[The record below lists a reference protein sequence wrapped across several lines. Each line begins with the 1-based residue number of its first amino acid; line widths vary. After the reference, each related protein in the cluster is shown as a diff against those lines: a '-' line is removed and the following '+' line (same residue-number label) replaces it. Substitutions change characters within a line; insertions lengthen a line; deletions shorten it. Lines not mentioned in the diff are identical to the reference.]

1 MGGKEE
7 PWVADLLRAGEPSTM
22 QGQQANAEDIQDFPQ
37 LCETC
42 LGPNPFV
49 RMMKMPMARQCKISN
64 RPYTA
69 YRFKPGGKNTRY
81 KETVICKEVAL
92 AKNICQICLFDMDY
106 QLPVQVRDELLG
118 VNQGGDLDAADMP
131 KSDVNNEYY
140 WEGKRREID
149 QLASDPTA
157 LRAAAE
163 SNDHR
168 ILSVARRQPYYERNR
183 AKLCSFWCGGKCTR
197 VNYGDCPYRP
207 CNDDLRFPE
216 LNGFPEL
223 GEELQ
228 AVIKEHGVAGAQ
240 TKISDEIRT
249 KLHESQCG
257 NRDKKIQDR
266 YYGTNDP
273 LAGKM
278 IGRAKES
285 MKHIEPPSDTSI
297 TTLYVG
303 GVSPDISE
311 SDLKDEF
318 YAYGEIKS
326 IRLVPQSHCGFVTY
340 TTREAAEE
348 AASRLANRLVV
359 KGIRLK
365 LMWGKP
371 QVRGGNPG
379 GNTAGASALAPAAP
393 PPPPG
398 MSAGAV
404 PVQPGQPFT
413 MPAPPVV
420 SAGAPGAPQYASMN
434 PQQFGS
440 RR

>member
-1 MGGKEE
+1 
-7 PWVADLLRAGEPSTM
+7 M
-22 QGQQANAEDIQDFPQ
+22 QGQEATADDMEDFPQ

-49 RMMKMPMARQCKISN
+49 RMMRLPNARMCKISN
-64 RPYTA
+64 MPYTA

-81 KETVICKEVAL
+81 KETVICKQVAL

-118 VNQGGDLDAADMP
+118 VTHGGDMDAADIP

-140 WEGKRREID
+140 WEGKRNEIS
-149 QLASDPTA
+149 QLANDTTA
-157 LRAAAE
+157 LRANAE
-163 SNDHR
+163 SNDHK
-168 ILSVARRQPYYERNR
+168 ILSIARRQPYYERNR
-183 AKLCSFWCGGKCTR
+183 SKLCSFWCGGKCTR

-207 CNDDLRFPE
+207 CNDDFRFPE

-223 GEELQ
+223 QAELLKVLE
-228 AVIKEHGVAGAQ
+228 AEGVAGAQ
-240 TKISDEIRT
+240 TKISDDIRT

-278 IGRAKES
+278 MSKLKEHN
-285 MKHIEPPSDTSI
+285 KFIDPPADTTI

-303 GVSPDISE
+303 GITPEISE
-311 SDLKDEF
+311 QDLRDQF
-318 YAYGEIKS
+318 YAYGEIQS
-326 IRLVPQSHCGFVTY
+326 IRMVPKASCGFVTY
-340 TTREAAEE
+340 TTREASEE
-348 AASRLANRLVV
+348 AASKLSNRLIVN
-359 KGIRLK
+359 GMRLK

-371 QVRGGNPG
+371 QARGGQEGTGPIVG
-379 GNTAGASALAPAAP
+379 LAVQ

-398 MSAGAV
+398 FAAAPQATQGGFS
-404 PVQPGQPFT
+404 
-413 MPAPPVV
+413 MPAAPKPV
-420 SAGAPGAPQYASMN
+420 ADAAPQQYASMN
-434 PQQFGS
+434 PQMFGS
-440 RR
+440 RRVV

>member
-1 MGGKEE
+1 
-7 PWVADLLRAGEPSTM
+7 M
-22 QGQQANAEDIQDFPQ
+22 QGRQANAEDMEDFPQ

-49 RMMKMPMARQCKISN
+49 RMMKLPNARQCKISN

-118 VNQGGDLDAADMP
+118 VTQGGDLDAADVP

-140 WEGKRREID
+140 WEGKRREIANLTQD
-149 QLASDPTA
+149 TMA
-157 LRAAAE
+157 LRNASE
-163 SNDHR
+163 SNDQK
-168 ILSVARRQPYYERNR
+168 ILSVARNQPYYERNR
-183 AKLCSFWCGGKCTR
+183 AKLCSFWCKGKCTR
-197 VNYGDCPYRP
+197 VNWGDCPYRP
-207 CNDDLRFPE
+207 CNTDFRFPE

-223 GEELQ
+223 LADLQ
-228 AVIKEHGVAGAQ
+228 AVLKEEGVAAAQ
-240 TKISDEIRT
+240 TKISDDVRT

-278 IGRAKES
+278 LGRIKEN
-285 MKHIEPPSDTSI
+285 HRGLEPPADTTI

-303 GVSPDISE
+303 GITPEISE
-311 SDLKDEF
+311 SDLRDQF

-326 IRLVPQSHCGFVTY
+326 IRMAPKSHCGFVSY

-348 AASRLANRLVV
+348 AAEKLANRLSV
-359 KGIRLK
+359 KGVRLK

-371 QVRGGNPG
+371 QVKGPPAGG
-379 GNTAGASALAPAAP
+379 AASAAPPGAPALQ

-398 MSAGAV
+398 YQSV
-404 PVQPGQPFT
+404 PAAPHGGKGGFSMP
-413 MPAPPVV
+413 PAPPPMM
-420 SAGAPGAPQYASMN
+420 AGGGKGGGKGGKGMPSDYPSMTLAWLGLPGT
-434 PQQFGS
+434 GVT
-440 RR
+440 